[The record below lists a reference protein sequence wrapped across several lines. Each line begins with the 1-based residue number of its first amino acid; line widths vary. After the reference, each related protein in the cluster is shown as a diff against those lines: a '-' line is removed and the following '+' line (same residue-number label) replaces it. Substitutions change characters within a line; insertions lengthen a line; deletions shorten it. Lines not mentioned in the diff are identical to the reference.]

1 MNLSK
6 LGGILLLLIFA
17 SAAFA
22 QKGGILRGN
31 IFDSS
36 TGEPIIY
43 GTVVLE
49 GTDFGMNTNLEG
61 FFSFI
66 DVPAG
71 DYKLIVTYVGF
82 ETYEEEFKVENNKI
96 LYRNIEIEP
105 SSVQLST
112 FKISGRKSKARTEV
126 TVSQLSVSASE
137 LKSLPAAGDPD
148 IAQYLPVLPG
158 VISTGD
164 QGGQIYI
171 RGGAPIQNLML
182 LDGIPIINPFHSIG
196 FFSVFETE
204 TIKSVDVLTGGF
216 GAKYGG
222 RLSAVVDIKTR
233 DGNTKNYSGKLST
246 NPFMTK
252 ALFEG
257 PIKKAKDSSDG
268 SASFMLSGKT
278 SYIDQTSKT
287 LYPYAVAVGGGAD
300 NLPYSFTD
308 LYGKLTLKSGNG
320 SKLNLFGFNYNDRVN
335 YEIADL
341 NWKLSGFGAK
351 GLIIP
356 SNSNLI
362 ISSNVAYSNYNID
375 LVEDEGFDRNSGI
388 QQATVNFDFAY
399 YGLNTDFN
407 YGLFFNTLR
416 TDFKFRNF
424 RGITINQVS
433 NAAEMGGYF
442 SLKSTIGNLIIEPS
456 VRGQFYQA
464 QSKFSVEPRLGAKWN
479 VTDDLRLK
487 MAGGLYTQNLL
498 SSVNEQEVVNIFV
511 GFLLG
516 PEQEIL
522 DVETGAFAENRLQ
535 RSTHLILGTEYDL
548 SSNLELNV
556 EVYTKQFGQLI
567 SLNRN
572 KTEAKDPDFVAEN
585 GEARGLDISLRYE
598 KDDFYVWSTYSL
610 GKVTR
615 FDGEQV
621 FPTIFDRRHNVNLL
635 FSYKFGANKN
645 WEAGVRWNYGSEL
658 PFTQTQGFYGNVNFL
673 DEGLNTN
680 VGTSN
685 PELSTLYSS
694 VRNGGRLSPYHR
706 LDMSV
711 KRFFKINPTNIIE
724 AQFSVTNA
732 YNRPNV
738 FFIDRKTSERIDQ
751 LPILPNAT
759 LSWSF

>member
-1 MNLSK
+1 
-6 LGGILLLLIFA
+6 
-17 SAAFA
+17 
-22 QKGGILRGN
+22 
-31 IFDSS
+31 
-36 TGEPIIY
+36 
-43 GTVVLE
+43 
-49 GTDFGMNTNLEG
+49 
-61 FFSFI
+61 
-66 DVPAG
+66 
-71 DYKLIVTYVGF
+71 
-82 ETYEEEFKVENNKI
+82 
-96 LYRNIEIEP
+96 
-105 SSVQLST
+105 
-112 FKISGRKSKARTEV
+112 
-126 TVSQLSVSASE
+126 
-137 LKSLPAAGDPD
+137 
-148 IAQYLPVLPG
+148 
-158 VISTGD
+158 
-164 QGGQIYI
+164 
-171 RGGAPIQNLML
+171 
-182 LDGIPIINPFHSIG
+182 
-196 FFSVFETE
+196 
-204 TIKSVDVLTGGF
+204 
-216 GAKYGG
+216 
-222 RLSAVVDIKTR
+222 
-233 DGNTKNYSGKLST
+233 
-246 NPFMTK
+246 
-252 ALFEG
+252 
-257 PIKKAKDSSDG
+257 
-268 SASFMLSGKT
+268 
-278 SYIDQTSKT
+278 
-287 LYPYAVAVGGGAD
+287 
-300 NLPYSFTD
+300 
-308 LYGKLTLKSGNG
+308 
-320 SKLNLFGFNYNDRVN
+320 
-335 YEIADL
+335 
-341 NWKLSGFGAK
+341 LSGFGAK

-362 ISSNVAYSNYNID
+362 ISSNVAYSNYDID

-388 QQATVNFDFAY
+388 QQSTVNFDFAY

-407 YGLFFNTLR
+407 YGLFFNTLK

-442 SLKSTIGNLIIEPS
+442 SLKSTIGNLILEPS

-572 KTEAKDPDFVAEN
+572 KTEATDPDFVAEN
-585 GEARGLDISLRYE
+585 GDARGLDISLRYE

-711 KRFFKINPTNIIE
+711 KRFFKINPKNIIE